1 MLNWN
6 KTYQNELSFLQK
18 KYIYIYTQMDSYR
31 NKQLCVFM
39 CYYTYIYFPALFSGG
54 GLETIS
60 SQ

>member
-54 GLETIS
+54 A
-60 SQ
+60 